1 MGCAAFLAK
10 VFFTSSAGK
19 EGPHL
24 PYMKMEI
31 QTNKN
36 KYVQKMW
43 QMLVYSTIGCSGKK
57 IPHFLG
63 GKGGLSQIQAKIQ
76 LRIQTKMQ
84 IQIKQAQVQKFFFC
98 RKWGLSP
105 PADPLTLATS
115 YLSKYLLIG
124 LKSYSRYGHE
134 DVNKIFEWN
143 SFCFVLTI

>member
-24 PYMKMEI
+24 PYEDGN
-31 QTNKN
+31 TNK
-36 KYVQKMW
+36 QK
-43 QMLVYSTIGCSGKK
+43 QICTKNVTDVGSKIGCSGKK

-98 RKWGLSP
+98 RK
-105 PADPLTLATS
+105 
-115 YLSKYLLIG
+115 
-124 LKSYSRYGHE
+124 
-134 DVNKIFEWN
+134 
-143 SFCFVLTI
+143 